1 MFLLIVLYFN
11 TVLDERLEIRKN
23 NHKITFNFS
32 LLGMMLKLGA

>member
-11 TVLDERLEIRKN
+11 TVLDERLEIREN
-23 NHKITFNFS
+23 NHKIIFNFS